1 MINPPPF
8 VRESVEEKEEKEQ
21 VKLKQWDKLNLCY
34 IIK

>member
-21 VKLKQWDKLNLCY
+21 VKLKQLEINKVYVTL
-34 IIK
+34 

>member
-21 VKLKQWDKLNLCY
+21 VKLKQLGIN
-34 IIK
+34 